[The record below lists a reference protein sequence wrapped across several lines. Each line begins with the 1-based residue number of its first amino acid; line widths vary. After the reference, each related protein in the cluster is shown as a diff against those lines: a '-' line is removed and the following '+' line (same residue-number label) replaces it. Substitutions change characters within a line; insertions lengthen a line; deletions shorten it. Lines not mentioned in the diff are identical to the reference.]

1 MSAIGTE
8 CAFLSSYAHVL
19 ICLAENPQARLREI
33 ADRVGLTERTVMR
46 LISQL
51 DEAGFLKRTRRGR
64 RNVYEIVAGEPL
76 RHPMEVGC
84 TLDNLLRSVLG
95 PGEAATTGVGLPH
108 EKACPTV
115 RQERKCNEATRGPNA
130 SQLPDDRR

>member
-1 MSAIGTE
+1 MSATETE

-51 DEAGFLKRTRRGR
+51 DEAGFLTRTRRGR
-64 RNVYEIVAGEPL
+64 RNAYEIAIREPL
-76 RHPMEVGC
+76 RHPMEAGC
-84 TLDNLLRSVLG
+84 TVERLLRTVLDPAEVATPG
-95 PGEAATTGVGLPH
+95 PGRPRERALPGRS
-108 EKACPTV
+108 EGNDLQRSDA
-115 RQERKCNEATRGPNA
+115 RN
-130 SQLPDDRR
+130 RR

>member
-1 MSAIGTE
+1 MSVTGTE

-51 DEAGFLKRTRRGR
+51 DEAGWVCGMLQRRGR
-64 RNVYEIVAGEPL
+64 DPVYEASA
-76 RHPMEVGC
+76 
-84 TLDNLLRSVLG
+84 TLARRLLSR
-95 PGEAATTGVGLPH
+95 
-108 EKACPTV
+108 
-115 RQERKCNEATRGPNA
+115 
-130 SQLPDDRR
+130 